1 MVTYIN
7 IEYLCIFL
15 KHRILMYIVIL
26 FFEHHV
32 CNHTN
37 MILERRGS
45 NKGNEEFEGYSNRRE
60 NVGNVVRENYE
71 SERVNTLYHF
81 NCLVRINFLMID

>member
-1 MVTYIN
+1 
-7 IEYLCIFL
+7 
-15 KHRILMYIVIL
+15 
-26 FFEHHV
+26 
-32 CNHTN
+32 

-45 NKGNEEFEGYSNRRE
+45 NKENEEFEGYSNRRE